1 MGLGRRARANSLS
14 SGDDDYFSSDLDQD
28 VVSKVWGRFD
38 KPFLVLH
45 SAEDEYVPSHID
57 KRGLVEA
64 WRKENPRMSPLSG
77 AIPGANHTVDSDES
91 RTWLAGAVT
100 KFLNDV

>member
-1 MGLGRRARANSLS
+1 MDYCRGLRANNPS
-14 SGDDDYFSSDLDQD
+14 SGNDDYFSSDLDQD

-45 SAEDEYVPSHID
+45 SAEDEYVPSYID
-57 KRGLVEA
+57 KKGLVEG

-77 AIPGANHTVDSDES
+77 AIPGANHTVDSEES
-91 RTWLAGAVT
+91 RAWLADAVT
-100 KFLNDV
+100 KFLSGI